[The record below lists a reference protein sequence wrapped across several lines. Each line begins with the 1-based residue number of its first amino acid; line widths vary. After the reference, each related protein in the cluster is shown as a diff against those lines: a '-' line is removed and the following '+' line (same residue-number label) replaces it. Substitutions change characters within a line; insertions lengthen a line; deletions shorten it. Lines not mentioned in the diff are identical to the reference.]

1 MLGSSRLSNANEI
14 TYDVEEFNE
23 DEESRDGDED
33 VQLLA
38 QTIHREIGRLASRAA
53 LLKHAEG
60 KNQQASG
67 RNRDSEHSVDGLG
80 DAAPHQHVGGG
91 HAAAGAEDDAQN
103 GTHLH
108 HHLQQDVGPGLL
120 QDAGAVPDAAEEAQA
135 ELPAELPQQVC
146 VGGAAEAGG
155 GVQDAAALLLF
166 VLLSSLKE
174 LEQVHCKFY
183 NELGRVLVK
192 DFVPVQQADDLCGEA
207 DEDAPSSVPQ
217 DMGECSPP
225 V

>member
-1 MLGSSRLSNANEI
+1 MTWRSSTRTRSPGTATRTCSFSPKRFTEKSVGWLLVRLSLNTQKAKI
-14 TYDVEEFNE
+14 
-23 DEESRDGDED
+23 SR
-33 VQLLA
+33 
-38 QTIHREIGRLASRAA
+38 RLAVTGTRSIPWT
-53 LLKHAEG
+53 
-60 KNQQASG
+60 
-67 RNRDSEHSVDGLG
+67 DSETLLLINTWG
-80 DAAPHQHVGGG
+80 
-91 HAAAGAEDDAQN
+91 ED
-103 GTHLH
+103 T
-108 HHLQQDVGPGLL
+108 LQQELRMTHRTGHIFTIISNRMS
-120 QDAGAVPDAAEEAQA
+120 AQGFSRTP
-135 ELPAELPQQVC
+135 EQCQTRLKRLKLNFRQSYHNKC
-146 VGGAAEAGG
+146 VWGGAAEAGG